1 MEILIL
7 TGKFG
12 MGHWS
17 AALSIQEQLERE
29 GADPAQMRRAMQV
42 AIKPGENGLSY
53 QTRVLLYSYASDLIA
68 AAEVR
73 GISLNF
79 QPDSAPQAAQAVG
92 SAYEANR
99 AVRGLEHEDNLVL
112 ISKEL
117 GSYLT
122 LTLCHSMGGKIK
134 VQSVP
139 AQQTKGLSALLVSG
153 IMIRVALPGGQALNP
168 IEVANKVVRSIRVGE
183 DGLTLNQR
191 PILRLLERGRA

>member
-1 MEILIL
+1 MDVLRELQEIRAIN
-7 TGKFG
+7 
-12 MGHWS
+12 
-17 AALSIQEQLERE
+17 ARVEQLERE
-29 GADPAQMRRAMQV
+29 GADPAQIRRAMQV

-191 PILRLLERGRA
+191 SILRLLERGRA

>member
-1 MEILIL
+1 MYAGI
-7 TGKFG
+7 TGDRDIN
-12 MGHWS
+12 
-17 AALSIQEQLERE
+17 ARVEQLERE
-29 GADPAQMRRAMQV
+29 GADPAQIRRAMQV

>member
-1 MEILIL
+1 MYCGNYRRFGPSTPGWNSWSGKAP
-7 TGKFG
+7 TGPDSP
-12 MGHWS
+12 GH
-17 AALSIQEQLERE
+17 AGGDQA
-29 GADPAQMRRAMQV
+29 
-42 AIKPGENGLSY
+42 GENGLSY

>member
-1 MEILIL
+1 MDVLRELQEIRAIN
-7 TGKFG
+7 
-12 MGHWS
+12 
-17 AALSIQEQLERE
+17 ARVEQLERE
-29 GADPAQMRRAMQV
+29 GADPAQIRRAMQV

-99 AVRGLEHEDNLVL
+99 AVRGMEHEDNLVL